1 MSFYICFAPPNGC
14 LSKKSYPCL
23 RGIAGIKRNTHH
35 HKCLITSYSI
45 TVCSVLRCTGGFV
58 IALIPNG
65 KGVRMM
71 LSTEYRE
78 RKHRT
83 QREISFEY
91 LQENTSF
98 APHSVDEYFV
108 LQDKSTAFAVNGQTV
123 IIDSEKLAKALLC
136 LSERRREIILMRYYL
151 QLRDKQIG
159 ALLGKPRTTV
169 NYQKNAALK
178 QLRTEMEKMNDEE

>member
-1 MSFYICFAPPNGC
+1 
-14 LSKKSYPCL
+14 
-23 RGIAGIKRNTHH
+23 
-35 HKCLITSYSI
+35 
-45 TVCSVLRCTGGFV
+45 
-58 IALIPNG
+58 
-65 KGVRMM
+65 M

-78 RKHRT
+78 SIERRFHAFCKTVLHNEACNYYKERKRKAKL
-83 QREISFEY
+83 EISYEY

-98 APHSVDEYFV
+98 ATHSVDEYFV
-108 LQDKSTAFAVNGQTV
+108 LQDKPTDFTVCGQIVTV
-123 IIDSEKLAKALLC
+123 DSEKLTKALLC
-136 LSERRREIILMRYYL
+136 LSEQRREIILMRYYL

>member
-1 MSFYICFAPPNGC
+1 
-14 LSKKSYPCL
+14 
-23 RGIAGIKRNTHH
+23 
-35 HKCLITSYSI
+35 
-45 TVCSVLRCTGGFV
+45 
-58 IALIPNG
+58 
-65 KGVRMM
+65 MM
-71 LSTEYRE
+71 LSREYRERIERRFHAFCKAVLHNEACNYYRE

-83 QREISFEY
+83 QREISFGY

-178 QLRTEMEKMNDEE
+178 QLRTEMEKMNDEEQQIQPCSL

>member
-1 MSFYICFAPPNGC
+1 
-14 LSKKSYPCL
+14 
-23 RGIAGIKRNTHH
+23 
-35 HKCLITSYSI
+35 
-45 TVCSVLRCTGGFV
+45 
-58 IALIPNG
+58 
-65 KGVRMM
+65 M
-71 LSTEYRE
+71 LSTEYRESIERRFYAFCKAVLHNEACNYYRE

-91 LQENTSF
+91 LQENTSI

-169 NYQKNAALK
+169 NYTAALLAVQEQHK
-178 QLRTEMEKMNDEE
+178 AYIGRLSGGNADMQERLNAKLLMAVLKFRLDYQPPSK